1 MRVQTELHEQ
11 QALLHWLRL
20 KKIPYAAI
28 PNGGKRTRW
37 QAAQAKA
44 EGMVAGAPDLAVIL
58 PHGVTLWIEMK
69 RRKGGRLSPA
79 QEAFGE
85 MLRSNGHRYRVCR
98 GWEEAKEWIEEVMG
112 G

>member
-1 MRVQTELHEQ
+1 MKVPTELQEQ

-44 EGMVAGAPDLAVIL
+44 EGMVAGAPDLVVIL
-58 PHGVTLWIEMK
+58 PDGATLWIEMK
-69 RRKGGRLSPA
+69 RQKGGRVSPA

-85 MLRSNGHRYRVCR
+85 MLQRNGHRYRVCK
-98 GWEEAKEWIEEVMG
+98 GAKEAIIWIEEVMG